1 MAAVMLLLGC
11 SATKR
16 IPNGQYMLVKNQ
28 VGEDKD
34 VPKKQRIRAADVEK
48 YIRPETNRKF
58 LGTNL
63 YIHLHNLASADTTKK
78 NWINR
83 TLRNWGDAAVLL
95 DSTAVERSA
104 GMIHEYAQFVGYY
117 NSEVGFDVETR
128 RKRAKVTYHIRQGDP
143 YRIGNISYRFHDDL
157 LRQVVMEDSAATLL
171 HPGEILDGNVLVD
184 EKERI
189 TTYLR
194 DNGFYDFNQSYIKYM
209 ADPTQDPDIFDV
221 EVEFQQ
227 KVVDYNSLGEAVYD
241 NTSVYRISEIF
252 INPQYDPMKAAAEE
266 GYYQRMDTMEYR
278 GLKVIYPHGGRPKVK
293 ASILRQVVNL
303 YPNHIYDETEVRQT
317 QINLMRLGNYRSAH
331 IIFEPVETDQDMI
344 VTFVGGEEEDQSV
357 EYVTEKYLKC
367 HINCTPALR
376 QSYKIE
382 LEGTTASSFNAIRA
396 TVGYQNRNFFRGAE
410 LFDVSFTGGY
420 EFLRSAGR
428 SGAFE
433 LGGAASITFPR
444 FITPLR
450 VDRYNKMVNPRSKA
464 EISVNAQSRVV
475 YERTLVSATW
485 GYAWSNRGRSTFA
498 LRPIDLNFVKL
509 SSLDAEWIDK
519 QKNAY
524 LIHSFD
530 DQLVSGMSGSYI
542 YNTQVAVPGRRHGSF
557 VFRLNW
563 ETAGNLLD
571 GGTSLFAKK
580 HTDRESGERYYRIF
594 GIRYA
599 QYFRFDASISDRIA
613 LGGKTN
619 IAFRL
624 YGGMGKAYGNAVAMP
639 FDRLFYAGGSNS
651 MRGWLPRRLG
661 PGNEEIEDDT
671 YPNQAADMKLEA
683 NLELR
688 FPVWKMLQG
697 AVFFDLGNIWFMKKS
712 GQAEESVFKINRFYR
727 QLGFNTGLGLR
738 FDVNVVVIRFDLG
751 YRLHDP
757 NRPKGERWQDKFKL
771 GRTVINFGVG
781 YPF

>member
-1 MAAVMLLLGC
+1 MTGISKYFLTILAVVLLSGC
-11 SATKR
+11 SATR
-16 IPNGQYMLVKNQ
+16 RVPPGEYMLVKN
-28 VGEDKD
+28 VVKEDRD
-34 VPKKQRIRAADVEK
+34 VPRKDRIRAGEVEK

-63 YIHLHNLASADTTKK
+63 YVHLHNLAGADTTKK

-83 TLRNWGDAAVLL
+83 TLRNWGEPPVLL

-104 GMIHEYAQFVGYY
+104 DLIHEYAQYVGYY
-117 NSEVGFDVETR
+117 NSRVSFDVETR
-128 RKRAKVTYHIRQGDP
+128 RKRAKAIYQIRQGDP
-143 YRIGNISYRFHDDL
+143 YRIGDISYRFQDDL

-171 HPGEILDGNVLVD
+171 RPGKILDGNVLVA
-184 EKERI
+184 EKERV

-194 DNGFYDFNQSYIKYM
+194 DNGFYDFNQSYIKYL
-209 ADPTQDPDIFDV
+209 ADPTPEPDVFDL

-227 KVVDYNSLGEAVYD
+227 KVVDYTSLGEAVYD
-241 NTSVYRISEIF
+241 NTSVYRISEVF
-252 INPQYDPMKAAAEE
+252 INPQYDPMKAASDK
-266 GYYQRMDTMEYR
+266 GYYERMDTMDYR
-278 GLKVIYPHGGRPKVK
+278 GLKVIYPRGGRPKIR

-303 YPNHIYDETEVRQT
+303 YPNHIYDETEVRQA
-317 QINLMRLGNYRSAH
+317 QINLMRLGNYRNAY
-331 IIFEPVETDQDMI
+331 IIFEPVETQQEMI
-344 VTFVGGEEEDQSV
+344 VTFVGGEDDDMSV
-357 EYVTEKYLKC
+357 EYATEKYLKC

-428 SGAFE
+428 KGAFA
-433 LGGAASITFPR
+433 LGGATSITFPR
-444 FITPLR
+444 FITPFK

-485 GYAWSNRGRSTFA
+485 GYAWSNRGRSSFA
-498 LRPIDLNFVKL
+498 FRPIDLNFVKL
-509 SSLDAEWIDK
+509 SSLDADWIAK

-530 DQLVSGMSGSYI
+530 DQFVSGMSGSYL
-542 YNTQVAVPGRRHGSF
+542 YNTQVAVPGRKRGSF
-557 VFRLNW
+557 VFHLNW

-571 GGTSLFAKK
+571 AGTSLLSKK
-580 HTDRESGERYYRIF
+580 HTDRDSGEKYYRIF

-599 QYFRFDASISDRIA
+599 QYFRFDASISDRIP

-619 IAFRL
+619 IDFRL

-639 FDRLFYAGGSNS
+639 KARTGKRRDRGRHLSQPGRRHETGSQ
-651 MRGWLPRRLG
+651 
-661 PGNEEIEDDT
+661 PGTEVPCMEDAT
-671 YPNQAADMKLEA
+671 GCGF
-683 NLELR
+683 LR
-688 FPVWKMLQG
+688 C
-697 AVFFDLGNIWFMKKS
+697 
-712 GQAEESVFKINRFYR
+712 R
-727 QLGFNTGLGLR
+727 
-738 FDVNVVVIRFDLG
+738 
-751 YRLHDP
+751 
-757 NRPKGERWQDKFKL
+757 
-771 GRTVINFGVG
+771 
-781 YPF
+781 